1 MATIDMSRRGF
12 IGAGVGMGM
21 GLSSLI
27 AAGTLNG
34 ASATEAAKATEVV
47 PSSLGG
53 SDDSEGEVPMCE
65 FTPGGGSFADAS
77 KTDWTGTPPEIEAV
91 GGSTMPLSELN
102 RRRQAYIDAA
112 EDYVK
117 EDGTVI
123 PAWAVK
129 VRRLVHCYGMGY
141 ANTPFDTSFD
151 YIVQCFTEDDAK
163 AYVDE
168 MPKGQFFKAI
178 DVAAAGGRTIEESEA
193 ICEKFSDKGF
203 LRRTVHDDGVMY
215 NHVPWL
221 QGVSEYEL
229 HEMLTDFDNW
239 IIADSQAGAF
249 HKLAYGY
256 GNSGYFYV
264 MPCDKSV
271 VAEGDLDTYDD
282 YEKVAMG
289 HNKFSLTPCWCR
301 TLAMRMAGYDT
312 PDLLSP
318 DWDGLFSPVC
328 GHRMETCLSFGDE
341 AEYWIHMGF
350 GKEITREEAIEFL
363 HRSRD
368 DGFILQHIF
377 AKDMGT
383 VCSCHGDCCGI
394 VGEWRAL
401 GGKEEIENARAFK
414 QISHYNLVVDLDS
427 CIKCGT
433 CAERC
438 PLDAITMDP
447 ETGQP
452 VVSDVCFRCGQC
464 AWVCPA
470 KARKLVARPAEENL
484 EVPYTLVD
492 DSNVKAAF
500 RFEHGM
506 IW

>member
-1 MATIDMSRRGF
+1 MATIDLSRRGF
-12 IGAGVGMGM
+12 VGAGMGM
-21 GLSSLI
+21 GALA
-27 AAGTLNG
+27 AAGALRALADEKPAG
-34 ASATEAAKATEVV
+34 DVV

-53 SDDSEGEVPMCE
+53 SADAEGEVPMCE
-65 FTPGGGSFADAS
+65 FTPGGGSFAEGALPGWD
-77 KTDWTGTPPEIEAV
+77 GTPPEIEAV
-91 GGSTMPLSELN
+91 GGSTMPLAELN
-102 RRRQAYIDAA
+102 RRRHAYYDAA

-117 EDGTVI
+117 EDGTVV

-129 VRRLVHCYGMGY
+129 IRRVVHAYGMGY

-151 YIVQCFTEDDAK
+151 YIMQCFTEDDAK
-163 AYVDE
+163 AYADE
-168 MPKGQFFKAI
+168 MPAGQLFKAI
-178 DVAAAGGRTIEESEA
+178 DVAAAGGRTLEEAEA
-193 ICEKFSDKGF
+193 ICEKFADKGF

-229 HEMLTDFDNW
+229 HEMLNDFDNW
-239 IIADSQAGAF
+239 VIADSQAGAF
-249 HKLAYGY
+249 HHLAYNY
-256 GNSGYFYV
+256 GGSPYVYV

-271 VAEGDLDTYDD
+271 VAEGDMLLYDD
-282 YEKVAMG
+282 YEAVAAN
-289 HNKFSLTPCWCR
+289 HNKFSLSPCWCR
-301 TLAMRMAGYDT
+301 TLAMRMEGYDT
-312 PDLLSP
+312 PDLQSP
-318 DWDGLFSPVC
+318 DWDGVMSPVC

-350 GKEITREEAIEFL
+350 GREITREEALEYL
-363 HRSRD
+363 RRSRD

-394 VGEWRAL
+394 IGEWRAL
-401 GGKEEIENARAFK
+401 GGAADIENARAFK
-414 QISHYNLVVDLDS
+414 QISHYNLVVDTDS
-427 CIKCGT
+427 CLKCGT

-438 PLDAITMDP
+438 PLDAITMD
-447 ETGQP
+447 EKSGLP
-452 VVSDVCFRCGQC
+452 VVNDLCFRCGQC
-464 AWVCPA
+464 AYVCPA
-470 KARKLVARPAEENL
+470 GARSLVARPAEENL

-492 DSNVKAAF
+492 DGNQKAAF